1 MYSSLKVEREKERRG
16 SDDDDDD
23 DDKFTELQRNEDE
36 KIRIDGLKMAP
47 KKEVKLEKSGL
58 FKKPAEP
65 TKRSGGKS
73 ESSGEKRKM
82 SALEEIMKEEEE
94 RKKKQAS
101 FLLKKLIWRHTFSQT
116 TTFPTRQLST
126 PIKSPFF
133 SQVFKLNKLT
143 FYTEVLSITLFAMAY
158 YLITA

>member
-1 MYSSLKVEREKERRG
+1 MRLKWIKTLIFNQVFENIQNI
-16 SDDDDDD
+16 
-23 DDKFTELQRNEDE
+23 KFYLNNFT
-36 KIRIDGLKMAP
+36 GLKMAP

-65 TKRSGGKS
+65 TKKSGGKS

-101 FLLKKLIWRHTFSQT
+101 FLLKK
-116 TTFPTRQLST
+116 
-126 PIKSPFF
+126 
-133 SQVFKLNKLT
+133 
-143 FYTEVLSITLFAMAY
+143 
-158 YLITA
+158 

>member
-1 MYSSLKVEREKERRG
+1 MLCLILMYSSLKVEREKERRG

-23 DDKFTELQRNEDE
+23 DEKFTELQRNEDE
-36 KIRIDGLKMAP
+36 KIRLDGLKMAP

-65 TKRSGGKS
+65 TKKSGGKS

-101 FLLKKLIWRHTFSQT
+101 FLLKK
-116 TTFPTRQLST
+116 
-126 PIKSPFF
+126 
-133 SQVFKLNKLT
+133 
-143 FYTEVLSITLFAMAY
+143 
-158 YLITA
+158 

>member
-1 MYSSLKVEREKERRG
+1 MLCLILMYSSLKVEREKERRG

-36 KIRIDGLKMAP
+36 KIRLDGLKMAP

-65 TKRSGGKS
+65 TKKSGGKS

-101 FLLKKLIWRHTFSQT
+101 FLLKKKFGATHSSR
-116 TTFPTRQLST
+116 PQLSQLDNFLYQLNRHFSLMFSNLT
-126 PIKSPFF
+126 KS
-133 SQVFKLNKLT
+133 VNLT
-143 FYTEVLSITLFAMAY
+143 
-158 YLITA
+158 